1 MRNSGNDT
9 APNASDMPIQPAS
22 AAGRALRTARERL
35 GMSLEDVA
43 GETRIA
49 IRHLL
54 ALEECRFDGF
64 AAPVYALGF
73 ARNYARAV
81 GLPLQWTSDCMRDE
95 VGAFFD
101 LRGRFDL
108 GWSAEGARH
117 R

>member
-1 MRNSGNDT
+1 MSNMQSDAGDV
-9 APNASDMPIQPAS
+9 PDMPVQPAS

-43 GETRIA
+43 GVTRIA
-49 IRHLL
+49 VRHLL

-81 GLPLQWTSDCMRDE
+81 GLPLQWTSDCMRAE
-95 VGAFFD
+95 VDAFFGA
-101 LRGRFDL
+101 RVRFDF
-108 GWSAEGARH
+108 GWTEEGLRL